1 MVAAVLH
8 LGNIE
13 FVKGKETDSSEP
25 KDDKSWFHLRTA
37 AELFMYYF
45 FNAVDLFYA
54 FEKFSICV
62 QHILPRLIDKIIIL
76 EVISNFLQV

>member
-54 FEKFSICV
+54 FEKFSIVYNIFC
-62 QHILPRLIDKIIIL
+62 RD
-76 EVISNFLQV
+76 